1 MLAKQQ
7 SELQQR
13 VAQTTEK
20 LNAELLP
27 VLILYYPI
35 FAAQHCTDATTIHAV
50 MGQFA
55 ERMIVEGV
63 TRKGFAYGVEALK
76 KRAGASAFILNPQA
90 FAELCKQAAIEA
102 LNIPQFQAVLSDV
115 IKGKQ
120 ALRFGEAHAFIHP
133 LSRVICSRKG
143 DLMYEL
149 TGIEFEKAIKSEYEH
164 WVKRIEM
171 GEQLPEPVL
180 AIKHDQR
187 PELPE
192 HMQGLKSPRIE
203 AMRAEAA
210 ARAAQQQ
217 SGSEGFVFARK

>member
-1 MLAKQQ
+1 LLAKQQ
-7 SELQQR
+7 SELQLR
-13 VAQTTEK
+13 IAQTTDK

-55 ERMIVEGV
+55 ERMIIEGV

-102 LNIPQFQAVLSDV
+102 LNIPNFPQVMAEVV
-115 IKGKQ
+115 GGKR
-120 ALRFGEAHAFIHP
+120 ALRFGEGYVFSHP
-133 LSRVICSRKG
+133 LCRIICSRKG
-143 DLMYEL
+143 DLIYEL

-164 WVKRIEM
+164 WVKRLQD
-171 GEQLPEPVL
+171 GEQLPEPQLV
-180 AIKHDQR
+180 IGHDQR
-187 PELPE
+187 PEMPVELRVVP
-192 HMQGLKSPRIE
+192 KSAMALRAE
-203 AMRAEAA
+203 AMRAEAL
-210 ARAAQQQ
+210 
-217 SGSEGFVFARK
+217 ARKGH

>member
-7 SELQQR
+7 SELQLR
-13 VAQTTEK
+13 VTQTTEK

-63 TRKGFAYGVEALK
+63 TRKGLACGVEALK

-102 LNIPQFQAVLSDV
+102 LNIPDFHQVMTEVVA
-115 IKGKQ
+115 GKR
-120 ALRFGEAHAFIHP
+120 ATRFGEGYVFSHP
-133 LSRVICSRKG
+133 LCRIICSRKG
-143 DLMYEL
+143 DLIYEL
-149 TGIEFEKAIKSEYEH
+149 TGIEFEKAIRGEYDH
-164 WVKRIEM
+164 WVKRLQD

-210 ARAAQQQ
+210 VRAAQQQ